1 MDSIGCLGY
10 LFQSRE
16 QAMSGLILL
25 ALNSK
30 ICGVWAHSSLP
41 VLLSGGTVHLPHIVR
56 HFAVDGHLAWYPVD
70 TVTDKVAVNV
80 REHSLGAH
88 GHPSMSFWV
97 IIGIKFSSFSSSLL
111 PPSLL

>member
-1 MDSIGCLGY
+1 MRGGHGEC
-10 LFQSRE
+10 SRAGRVQQGGGPTPTVLSPE
-16 QAMSGLILL
+16 IHR
-25 ALNSK
+25 
-30 ICGVWAHSSLP
+30 VWAHSSLP

-88 GHPSMSFWV
+88 GHPSR
-97 IIGIKFSSFSSSLL
+97 LL
-111 PPSLL
+111 